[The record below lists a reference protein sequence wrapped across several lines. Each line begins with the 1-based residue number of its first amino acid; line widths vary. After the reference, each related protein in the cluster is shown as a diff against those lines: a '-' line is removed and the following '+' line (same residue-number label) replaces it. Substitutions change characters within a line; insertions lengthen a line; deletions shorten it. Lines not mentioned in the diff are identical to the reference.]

1 MFLLIRLIIGA
12 VMGVS
17 ALMNN
22 TLIISNSGDSIVEIG
37 EK

>member
-1 MFLLIRLIIGA
+1 MFLRIRLIIGA
-12 VMGVS
+12 MIGVS
-17 ALMNN
+17 VLMNN